1 MFPSRIGQGA
11 RVLGVAVLTS
21 GLIYAHSFTPEGE
34 HHTFDLVPGLDHTE
48 SPLYTPPP
56 RITSDMFASSTSAT
70 TWDSS
75 DFGLLDI
82 QPRG

>member
-11 RVLGVAVLTS
+11 RILGVAVLAGS
-21 GLIYAHSFTPEGE
+21 LIAHPFTPEGE
-34 HHTFDLVPGLDHTE
+34 SHPFDLIPRLDHTE

-56 RITSDMFASSTSAT
+56 RITSNMFASSTSAT